1 MSKQIF
7 KYNIPN
13 ELVIE
18 LLDAICL
25 KTPAEHYTLDINSF
39 KKGVFNETIP
49 QFLEKCIPY
58 YHLSKR
64 KYLERKLTHKSFIT
78 VLRQICNANKITYTS
93 QIKYDKSAYSIVYYI
108 SKPEPEPEPEPKP
121 EPEPTPGTA

>member
-13 ELVIE
+13 ELMIE
-18 LLDAICL
+18 LLDCICL
-25 KTPAEHYTLDINSF
+25 KNAEHYTLDMNSF
-39 KKGVFNETIP
+39 KKGMFNESIQ
-49 QFLEKCIPY
+49 QFLIKCLPY

-64 KYLERKLTHKSFIT
+64 KYLERKLTYKSFIT

-93 QIKYDKSAYSIVYYI
+93 QIKYDKSIYNIVYYI
-108 SKPEPEPEPEPKP
+108 SI
-121 EPEPTPGTA
+121 PEPTPIPDPDPDPDH